1 MTKVFVG
8 LSGGVD
14 SAVAAKLLLEQGYDV
29 TGVFIKIWQPEF
41 LECTW
46 EQDRLSA
53 KRVAAALG
61 IPFLE
66 VDFSDVY
73 KEQVVADMIAA
84 YGRGRTPNPDVLCN
98 RHIKFG
104 VFSAWAEEHGADKI
118 ATGHYAQVVE
128 KNGRFELRRGRDRAK
143 DQAYFLHRLNQ
154 DDLRKTLFP
163 VGGYTKTRIR
173 TIARRARLPNAAR
186 PDSQGL
192 CFVGDISI
200 GDFLARFIPLE
211 KGNVLDSDGR
221 VIGTHAGSAQYTVG
235 QRHGFTLHVSEPA
248 GKPHYVVGIDTK
260 KNTITVSANLST
272 AEHTRVRIED
282 VSWVA
287 EPPAEEHVYG
297 VEVRYHQKPVAG
309 RIARDRDA
317 YVIALEKPVIM
328 SAGQSAVLYDGD
340 RCIGGG
346 VIACE

>member
-46 EQDRLSA
+46 KQDRLSA

-73 KEQVVADMIAA
+73 KEQVVADMIAT
-84 YGRGRTPNPDVLCN
+84 YGLGRTPNPDVLCN

-104 VFSAWAEEHGADKI
+104 VFLSWARERGADKI

-192 CFVGDISI
+192 CFVGDVSI

-221 VIGTHAGSAQYTVG
+221 VIGTHAGSARYTVG
-235 QRHGFTLHVSEPA
+235 QRHGFTLHVSEPTE
-248 GKPHYVVGIDTK
+248 KPHYVVGIDTK

-272 AEHTRVRIED
+272 VEHTHVRIEG

-309 RIARDRDA
+309 RIERDRDA
-317 YVIALEKPVIM
+317 YVITLEKPVIM